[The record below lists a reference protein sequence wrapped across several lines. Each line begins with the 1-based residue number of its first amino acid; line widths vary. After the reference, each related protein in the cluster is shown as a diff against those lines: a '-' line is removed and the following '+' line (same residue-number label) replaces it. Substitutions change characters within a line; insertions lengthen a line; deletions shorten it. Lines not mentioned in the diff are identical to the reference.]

1 LFNQFANAIIS
12 KLFAFDFVNTFSSFF
27 YIAFVAMRIPN
38 ADAEEGHMGECGAA
52 TCMTPLAV
60 NLGIIFIVMATW
72 GNITE
77 TVIPFLLNVLEEEM
91 AEMKQSV
98 VKPQTYFR
106 CCLRWVC
113 CARKPR
119 VDVISCGD
127 GDGDEDE
134 DESSSPVRAGAG
146 TIQQGSQI
154 HPATEAPLGASEV
167 SAAKAEGCHAR
178 VALSAALEDGLETH
192 LDSLYLDHYD
202 VIEDLVADYTERFVY
217 VVYCTVHTVITPCP
231 LSHCLLSTVHT
242 TNRLRDTSHLS
253 LPVPLSLL
261 LQYDRVRL

>member
-1 LFNQFANAIIS
+1 
-12 KLFAFDFVNTFSSFF
+12 
-27 YIAFVAMRIPN
+27 
-38 ADAEEGHMGECGAA
+38 MGECGAA

-77 TVIPFLLNVLEEEM
+77 TVIPFLLNALEEEM

-119 VDVISCGD
+119 VDVISSGD
-127 GDGDEDE
+127 GDE
-134 DESSSPVRAGAG
+134 DESSSPVIAGEG
-146 TIQQGSQI
+146 TMQQGSQI

-167 SAAKAEGCHAR
+167 LGAKAEGWHAR

-202 VIEDLVADYTERFVY
+202 VIEDLVADYTERFVCA
-217 VVYCTVHTVITPCP
+217 VYCILHTVITPCP
-231 LSHCLLSTVHT
+231 LSHCLLSTDHT
-242 TNRLRDTSHLS
+242 PNH
-253 LPVPLSLL
+253 
-261 LQYDRVRL
+261 